1 MEYVNFEAVVAS
13 NNEVGSKDEVS
24 DADFLES
31 FIDDKTEVEKNR
43 KYYRN
48 FKNITKPVDET
59 LAEEFDESMCE
70 IENFDEVSNFCESF
84 EEEGQIDEFKDV
96 EKRISLKK
104 RFTQSPQM
112 VKKKQSILSSM
123 LYYLHLGLMFLK
135 NLMFALK
142 MN

>member
-1 MEYVNFEAVVAS
+1 MEFVNFEAVVAS
-13 NNEVGSKDEVS
+13 DNEVGSKDEVS
-24 DADFLES
+24 DVDFLES

-43 KYYRN
+43 KYYSN
-48 FKNITKPVDET
+48 FKNITKLVDET
-59 LAEEFDESMCE
+59 LAEEFDESMHE

-104 RFTQSPQM
+104 RFTQSPQL
-112 VKKKQSILSSM
+112 VKKKRSILSFM

-135 NLMFALK
+135 NFMFALK